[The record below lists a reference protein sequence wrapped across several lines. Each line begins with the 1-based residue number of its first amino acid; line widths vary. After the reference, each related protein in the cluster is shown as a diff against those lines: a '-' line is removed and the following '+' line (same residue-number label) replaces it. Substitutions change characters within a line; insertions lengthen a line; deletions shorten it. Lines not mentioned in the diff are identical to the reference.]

1 MQRKPARVSF
11 ANKVTTTHQGR
22 CISGVIRL
30 SRLPDTIARRLRLP
44 LVAAPMFLVSGPD
57 MVLAACRSGVIGSFP
72 GPNCRTIED
81 VEVWMKAI
89 SEALGEDDAPW
100 AYNMVC
106 HSSYPRFD
114 AELELVKKY
123 QPPVVITALGGPHR
137 VVEAVHAYG
146 GLVFADVNS
155 VEFAAKAASTG
166 VDGLVLVCAGAG
178 GHTGAMANVAFIEAV
193 RQFFDGIIAVAGGI
207 STGRG
212 IRAAEA
218 MGADLAYI
226 GTAFIPAEESLAHP
240 DYKDMVVRSGA
251 SDIVVSASVTGV
263 PASWL
268 KESLRR
274 SGLDPDNLPQK
285 GKVQFDDPSQI
296 LKGWKDVWSAGQG
309 VGAVN
314 AVEPLA
320 TIVDRLAREYGFYE
334 AGAAKAPRPLER
346 SALDERPGA

>member
-1 MQRKPARVSF
+1 M
-11 ANKVTTTHQGR
+11 
-22 CISGVIRL
+22 
-30 SRLPDTIARRLRLP
+30 SRLPDTIARRLRMP

-81 VEVWMKAI
+81 VEVWMKAV
-89 SEALGEDDAPW
+89 SEALTDDDAPW

-123 QPPVVITALGGPHR
+123 QPPIVITALGGPHR

-178 GHTGAMANVAFIEAV
+178 GHTGAIANVAFIEAV
-193 RQFFDGIIAVAGGI
+193 RQFFGGIIAVAGGI

-212 IRAAEA
+212 VRAAEA
-218 MGADLAYI
+218 MGADLAYM

-251 SDIVVSASVTGV
+251 SDLVVSASVTGV

-268 KESLRR
+268 KESLKR
-274 SGLDPDNLPQK
+274 SGLDPDNLPEK
-285 GKVQFDDPSQI
+285 GRVQFDDPSQI

-314 AVEPLA
+314 AVEPMA

-334 AGAAKAPRPLER
+334 AGAAAKAPRPLER

>member
-1 MQRKPARVSF
+1 
-11 ANKVTTTHQGR
+11 
-22 CISGVIRL
+22 
-30 SRLPDTIARRLRLP
+30 
-44 LVAAPMFLVSGPD
+44 MFLVSGPD

-81 VEVWMKAI
+81 VEAWMKAI
-89 SEALGEDDAPW
+89 SDGLTGDDAPW
-100 AYNMVC
+100 AYNMIC

-114 AELELVKKY
+114 AELELVRRY
-123 QPPVVITALGGPHR
+123 QPPIVVTALGGPHR

-146 GLVFADVNS
+146 GLVFADVNT

-178 GHTGAMANVAFIEAV
+178 GHTGQVANVAFIEAV
-193 RQFFDGIIAVAGGI
+193 RGFFDGIIAVAGGI

-218 MGADLAYI
+218 MGADLAYM

-268 KESLRR
+268 KESLKR
-274 SGLDPDNLPQK
+274 SGLDPENLPEK
-285 GKVQFDDPSQI
+285 GRVQFDDPSII

-309 VGAVN
+309 VGSVN
-314 AVEPLA
+314 AVEPMRA
-320 TIVDRLAREYGFYE
+320 IVARLAAEYGLHE
-334 AGAAKAPRPLER
+334 DGPAMARPGMER
-346 SALDERPGA
+346 SAHDERPGA

>member
-1 MQRKPARVSF
+1 MK
-11 ANKVTTTHQGR
+11 GR
-22 CISGVIRL
+22 RL
-30 SRLPDTIARRLRLP
+30 TRLPDTIARRLRLP
-44 LVAAPMFLVSGPD
+44 LVVAPMFLVSGPD
-57 MVLAACRSGVIGSFP
+57 MVLASCKSGVIGSFP

-81 VEVWMKAI
+81 VEAWMKRI
-89 SEALGEDDAPW
+89 SDAVTADDAPW
-100 AYNMVC
+100 AYNMIC

-123 QPPVVITALGGPHR
+123 QPPIVITALGGPQR

-155 VEFAAKAASTG
+155 VEFAAKAAATG

-178 GHTGAMANVAFIEAV
+178 GHTGTVANVAFIEAV
-193 RQFFDGIIAVAGGI
+193 RTFFDGIIAVAGGM
-207 STGRG
+207 STGRSV
-212 IRAAEA
+212 RAAQA

-268 KESLRR
+268 KESLKR
-274 SGLDPDNLPQK
+274 SGLDPDNLPEK
-285 GKVQFDDPSQI
+285 GKVQFDDPSKI

-309 VGAVN
+309 VGSVN
-314 AVEPLA
+314 HIEPVSA
-320 TIVDRLAREYGFYE
+320 IVARLARQYGACE
-334 AGAAKAPRPLER
+334 PVPQAATLTMER
-346 SALDERPGA
+346 SAHNERPGA

>member
-1 MQRKPARVSF
+1 
-11 ANKVTTTHQGR
+11 
-22 CISGVIRL
+22 L
-30 SRLPDTIARRLRLP
+30 SRLPDTIARNLRLP

-57 MVLAACRSGVIGSFP
+57 MVLASCRSGVIGSFP

-81 VEVWMKAI
+81 VEAWMKTI
-89 SEALGEDDAPW
+89 SEALTDEDAPW

-123 QPPVVITALGGPHR
+123 QPPIVITALGGPHR
-137 VVEAVHAYG
+137 VVEAVHQYG

-155 VEFAAKAASTG
+155 VEFARKAALTG

-178 GHTGAMANVAFIEAV
+178 GHTGQIANVAFIEAV
-193 RQFFDGIIAVAGGI
+193 RGFFDGIIAVAGGI

-212 IRAAEA
+212 IRAAQA
-218 MGADLAYI
+218 MGADLAYM
-226 GTAFIPAEESLAHP
+226 GTAFIPAEESLAHA

-268 KESLRR
+268 KESLKR
-274 SGLDPDNLPQK
+274 SGLDPENLPEK
-285 GKVQFDDPSQI
+285 GKVQFEDPSKI

-309 VGAVN
+309 VGSVN
-314 AVEPLA
+314 AVEPLGA
-320 TIVDRLAREYGFYE
+320 IVARLAREYGLHE
-334 AGAAKAPRPLER
+334 QGPVAAGLGMER
-346 SALDERPGA
+346 SAHNERPGA

>member
-1 MQRKPARVSF
+1 MKD
-11 ANKVTTTHQGR
+11 HH
-22 CISGVIRL
+22 L
-30 SRLPDTIARRLRLP
+30 SRLPDRIARNLRLP

-57 MVLAACRSGVIGSFP
+57 MVLASCRSGVIGSFP

-81 VEVWMKAI
+81 VESWMKTV
-89 SEALGEDDAPW
+89 SEALTDSDAPW

-123 QPPVVITALGGPHR
+123 QPPIVITALGGPHR
-137 VVEAVHAYG
+137 VVEAVHQYG

-155 VEFAAKAASTG
+155 VEFAAKSASTG

-178 GHTGAMANVAFIEAV
+178 GHTGMIANVAFIEAV
-193 RQFFDGIIAVAGGI
+193 RGFFDGIIAVAGGI

-212 IRAAEA
+212 ILAAEA
-218 MGADLAYI
+218 MGADLAYM
-226 GTAFIPAEESLAHP
+226 GTAFIPAEESLAHA

-268 KESLRR
+268 KESLKR
-274 SGLDPDNLPQK
+274 SGLDPENLPEK
-285 GKVQFDDPSQI
+285 GKVQFEDPSKI

-309 VGAVN
+309 VGSVN
-314 AVEPLA
+314 AVEPLGA
-320 TIVDRLAREYGFYE
+320 IVARLAREYGLHE
-334 AGAAKAPRPLER
+334 QGPVAAGLGMER
-346 SALDERPGA
+346 SAHNERPGA

>member
-1 MQRKPARVSF
+1 MLSCVAAQTRK
-11 ANKVTTTHQGR
+11 GR
-22 CISGVIRL
+22 RL
-30 SRLPDTIARRLRLP
+30 NRLPDTITRRLRLP

-81 VEVWMKAI
+81 VEAWMKTIA
-89 SEALGEDDAPW
+89 EALTEEDAPW

-123 QPPVVITALGGPHR
+123 QPPIVITALGGPQR
-137 VVEAVHAYG
+137 VVEAVHSYG

-155 VEFAAKAASTG
+155 VQFAAKAAATG

-178 GHTGAMANVAFIEAV
+178 GHTGMVANVAFIEAV

-218 MGADLAYI
+218 MGADLAYM

-240 DYKDMVVRSGA
+240 DYKDMVVRSA
-251 SDIVVSASVTGV
+251 VSDIVVSASVTGV

-274 SGLDPDNLPQK
+274 SGLDPENLPEK
-285 GKVQFDDPSQI
+285 GRVQFDDPSQI

-314 AVEPLA
+314 AVEPLGS
-320 TIVDRLAREYGFYE
+320 IVARLAREYALHE
-334 AGAAKAPRPLER
+334 TGALPPPHGLER
-346 SALDERPGA
+346 SARNERPGA

>member
-1 MQRKPARVSF
+1 MRGN
-11 ANKVTTTHQGR
+11 ANEKGR
-22 CISGVIRL
+22 HL
-30 SRLPDTIARRLRLP
+30 NRLPDTITRRLRLP

-81 VEVWMKAI
+81 VEAWMKTIA
-89 SEALGEDDAPW
+89 EALTEEDAPW
-100 AYNMVC
+100 AFNMVC

-123 QPPVVITALGGPHR
+123 QPPIVITALGGPQR
-137 VVEAVHAYG
+137 VVEAVHSYG

-155 VEFAAKAASTG
+155 VQFAAKAAATG

-178 GHTGAMANVAFIEAV
+178 GHTGMVANVAFIEAV

-218 MGADLAYI
+218 MGADLAYM

-274 SGLDPDNLPQK
+274 SGLDPENLPEK

-314 AVEPLA
+314 AVEPLGS
-320 TIVDRLAREYGFYE
+320 IVARLAREYTTHE
-334 AGAAKAPRPLER
+334 LGAVSPPHGLER
-346 SALDERPGA
+346 SARDERPGA